1 MADSVAWG
9 GLLGVL
15 VDQELKINVQIRS
28 FGAFEGTV
36 PDAEA
41 LKILILEGVRR
52 VALAKTSYFEL
63 GKHKDEVAIAAQQS
77 IEIELRQ
84 MGVRGT
90 LSITAFTIS
99 EQDKR
104 LLDKAVAA
112 AISRR

>member
-15 VDQELKINVQIRS
+15 VDAQLDLNVQIRS

-36 PDAEA
+36 PDPEA

-52 VALAKTSYFEL
+52 VALAKTSYFAL
-63 GKHKDEVAIAAQQS
+63 GKHKDEVAVAAQQS

-84 MGVRGT
+84 MGVTGT

-99 EQDKR
+99 EQDQR
-104 LLDKAVAA
+104 LIDMAVAA
-112 AISRR
+112 AIARR

>member
-15 VDQELKINVQIRS
+15 VDHELEINVQIRS
-28 FGAFEGTV
+28 FGAFDGTV
-36 PDAEA
+36 PDPEA

-52 VALAKTSYFEL
+52 VALVKPSYLEL
-63 GKHKDEVAIAAQQS
+63 CNHKDDVAVAAQQS

-84 MGVRGT
+84 MGVAGALT
-90 LSITAFTIS
+90 ITGFTIS
-99 EQDKR
+99 EQDQR
-104 LLDKAVAA
+104 LLDKAVGA